1 MESLTIKIL
10 NPKVKS
16 ILNDLADLELIS
28 NDTQPKSEMIK
39 RILDSFEDVN
49 AHERGEKKFKNIADV
64 LNEF

>member
-1 MESLTIKIL
+1 
-10 NPKVKS
+10 
-16 ILNDLADLELIS
+16 LADLELIS

>member
-28 NDTQPKSEMIK
+28 IKTQSKSEMVE
-39 RILDSFEDVN
+39 RILNSFDEVK
-49 AHERGEKKFKNIADV
+49 AHEKEGRKLKNIADV
-64 LNEF
+64 LNEL

>member
-28 NDTQPKSEMIK
+28 IDTQPKSEMIK
-39 RILDSFEDVN
+39 RILDSFEEVK
-49 AHERGEKKFKNIADV
+49 AHERGEKKLKNIADV

>member
-28 NDTQPKSEMIK
+28 IDTQSKSEMIK
-39 RILDSFEDVN
+39 RILDSFEEVK
-49 AHERGEKKFKNIADV
+49 AHERGEKKLKNIADV